1 MTPND
6 INHANEIM
14 NLSNA
19 VTEAE
24 MEAARWK
31 AKYEVLVNQDDKVTP
46 LMLEVLQWRE
56 KYQDLA
62 DRYYREEAANRRSFN
77 IELQASALRSLHDEI
92 VNLMQDEMLYGLF
105 TDFTMAVR
113 LKDEIAYERLK
124 GIIERAMTVRHSS
137 DGS

>member
-1 MTPND
+1 MTAND

-19 VTEAE
+19 VTEAD
-24 MEAARWK
+24 MAAARWQT
-31 AKYEVLVNQDDKVTP
+31 KYEVLVKVTP

-62 DRYYREEAANRRSFN
+62 DRYYREEAANRRSFS